1 MEKEKQSIGERIEG
15 PPCFFCGGC
24 RFNFIFTASDF
35 DKGKEVFHLMECV
48 QCHLV
53 RTEPILSQDQVQ
65 KYYSLPYYGTGKEK
79 FKGLAETITYWLNYR
94 RAYSV
99 LSHLKSR
106 KRFLAGI
113 PSRILDIGCG
123 RGNLLRILKDKG
135 CECYGVERTEFPD
148 IGPYKDIHFLKGNL
162 NEQLFEESYFDE
174 VILWHVLEHIENPI
188 AMIQEAARII
198 RPGGI
203 VALAVPNFGSFQAK
217 LFQSAW
223 FHLDLPRHTYHF
235 DPNTLSQ
242 CLNRSGFK
250 LIGKN
255 TFSIEQNPFGFI
267 QSFFNK
273 LPFTRPNR
281 FYALLK
287 KIDGSSS
294 LFSLLV
300 WAGGAALILPFA
312 LLEYLVSGILG
323 KGATLCVYAEK
334 Q

>member
-1 MEKEKQSIGERIEG
+1 MRSDVEDRDKVSC
-15 PPCFFCGGC
+15 CFC
-24 RFNFIFTASDF
+24 RGRFFNLLFSAFDF
-35 DKGKEVFHLMECV
+35 DKGKEVFHLKKCV

-94 RAYSV
+94 RAGSV
-99 LSHLKSR
+99 LSHLESKQGFSV
-106 KRFLAGI
+106 GTS
-113 PSRILDIGCG
+113 PRILDIGCG

-135 CECYGVERTEFPD
+135 CECYGLERVEFPD
-148 IGPYKDIHFLKGNL
+148 IGPSKGIHFLKGNL
-162 NEQLFEESYFDE
+162 NEQLFEESSFDE
-174 VILWHVLEHIENPI
+174 VILWHVLEHTDNPMAI
-188 AMIQEAARII
+188 LKETARII

-203 VALAVPNFGSFQAK
+203 VAMAVPNFGSFQAK